1 MKLLSALVSAAACGI
16 MGLTATP
23 VAAQSFSTESSNPV
37 VYSVDSLESPE
48 KPPVNIAAEET
59 TPSVDSLDVTISTPA
74 DKILESVQP
83 GVVVPTAPPVPATI
97 PVPTP
102 APVVAS
108 EVVNSP
114 VINSSVDPKA
124 VNSGKPATEPPVP
137 LIIPVAAPRTQTRV
151 LNRAEVFQEKVAP
164 VPAPAAQPADVPV
177 SSNGGGMAP
186 IVNPLVGSAIPTT
199 PPVSPVVTNPV
210 IPVTQPVSSVADSK
224 VTANVQAPITTQSPN
239 TVVGS
244 NVVTN
249 PVLPVTGAAD
259 DKAAKPVS
267 PMADTKPKACDRP
280 TLESSIWTRAPD
292 RGPAEYRVESKYN
305 NPCSRTTATAGLNIA
320 STRAIDLEITQGVGN
335 FEITTKALLTPSVTL
350 QTFGAKY
357 TRGPLTF
364 EFSRD
369 FVEPAWN
376 GKIGA
381 EFEIFRKHK
390 DPDKVNLELSA
401 HAPDRAPMDGRL
413 AVTYTRTRSNTK
425 AILGAN
431 FSATGTAADL
441 EVTQG
446 LGAGLE
452 VTAKAGLIPEV
463 QLQSLGLKW
472 ARGGWSLEVKR
483 DLTPDK
489 LAWEGK
495 IAYTIS
501 F

>member
-74 DKILESVQP
+74 DKILESGQP

-114 VINSSVDPKA
+114 AINSSVDPKA
-124 VNSGKPATEPPVP
+124 VNSGKPATEPPAP
-137 LIIPVAAPRTQTRV
+137 LIILVAAPRTQTRV

-249 PVLPVTGAAD
+249 PVPNTGVAD

-267 PMADTKPKACDRP
+267 PLVDTKPKACDRP

-320 STRAIDLEITQGVGN
+320 STRAIDLEVTQGVGN
-335 FEITTKALLTPSVTL
+335 VEFTTKALLTPSVTL

-364 EFSRD
+364 ELSRD

-381 EFEIFRKHK
+381 EFEIFRKQE

-401 HAPDRAPMDGRL
+401 HVPDRAPVGGRV

-425 AILGAN
+425 AVLGAN
-431 FSATGTAADL
+431 FSNTATSADL
-441 EVTQG
+441 EVTQE
-446 LGAGLE
+446 LGSLA
-452 VTAKAGLIPEV
+452 VTAKVGLFPTV
-463 QLQSLGLKW
+463 QLQSVSAKLN
-472 ARGGWSLEVKR
+472 RGPWSLEVKR
-483 DLTPDK
+483 DL
-489 LAWEGK
+489 LSNAWEGK
-495 IAYTIS
+495 VGYTIR